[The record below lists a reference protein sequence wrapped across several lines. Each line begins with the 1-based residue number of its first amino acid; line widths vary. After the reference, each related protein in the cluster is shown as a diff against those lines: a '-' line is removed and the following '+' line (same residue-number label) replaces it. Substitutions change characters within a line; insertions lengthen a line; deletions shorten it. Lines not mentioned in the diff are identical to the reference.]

1 MYTKQNTSQ
10 DEIQTV
16 RRTLINTRRVL
27 DQGQHTYIK
36 GSGLQAAYTIFV
48 KLEFQR

>member
-16 RRTLINTRRVL
+16 RRTLNTTRVL
-27 DQGQHTYIK
+27 VQGQPHTSKDQVYRLRIQF
-36 GSGLQAAYTIFV
+36 S
-48 KLEFQR
+48 